1 MPYQT
6 GYSLLLL
13 LNEIALSNDIF
24 HIIKIQLSLL
34 KIGFLRI

>member
-13 LNEIALSNDIF
+13 LNEIALSNDII